1 MNKILKITII
11 IAISFLVYNFI
22 QETFFTK
29 IGTWINGFINNKGIS
44 HLITYSI
51 VGLPLFLGVFL
62 INKNIFFESLG
73 LNKSVPRGF
82 IFSLIC
88 TLPMLIGY
96 AFIFDFNKKITS
108 DDILIGAVCAAF
120 FEELYFRAILFGQI
134 YRYTRLGFIPSILG
148 GAVLFASAHL
158 YQSQDF
164 GTLVGIFVTTFLGA
178 VLFAWAYVE
187 WENNLWIPIFLHLFM
202 NLFWLL
208 FSAGENALGTFYP
221 NIFRAITI
229 SLIIVLTII
238 YKKKKGEKLEVN
250 KNTLL
255 WKTHRVV

>member
-1 MNKILKITII
+1 MKKTLKIVII
-11 IAISFLVYNFI
+11 TAISFLIYNFV

-29 IGTWINGFINNKGIS
+29 IGTWINGFIKNKGIS
-44 HLITYSI
+44 HILTYSI

-62 INKNIFFESLG
+62 LQKKSFIESLG
-73 LNKSVPRGF
+73 LNKSIPRGF

-96 AFIFDFNKKITS
+96 AFIFNFNKKITS
-108 DDILIGAVCAAF
+108 NDILIGAVSAAF

-134 YRYTRLGFIPSILG
+134 YRYTKLGFIPAVLG
-148 GAVLFASAHL
+148 GAILFATAHL
-158 YQSQDF
+158 YQSQELE
-164 GTLVGIFVTTFLGA
+164 TLIGIFITTFLGA

-187 WENNLWIPIFLHLFM
+187 WKNNLWIPIFLHLFM

-229 SLIIVLTII
+229 SLIIILTII

-250 KNTLL
+250 KNTLI
-255 WKTHRVV
+255 WKTHSFS